1 MASTFFGSGLR
12 PIFVCKCP
20 KKGTTS
26 QFSLNLSAFR
36 CRSFLQRSRN
46 LSTLSLNSS
55 YVSPNTKISSAIF
68 KTPGK
73 SCWISQRHC
82 SKMSFAFDRPI
93 CQDIIDEYTKG
104 CKQQLLLSLVGIT
117 MQLPLSIR
125 PSITVSSSQ

>member
-36 CRSFLQRSRN
+36 CRSF
-46 LSTLSLNSS
+46 STTIKESEHTVFELFICF
-55 YVSPNTKISSAIF
+55 TKHQISSAIF